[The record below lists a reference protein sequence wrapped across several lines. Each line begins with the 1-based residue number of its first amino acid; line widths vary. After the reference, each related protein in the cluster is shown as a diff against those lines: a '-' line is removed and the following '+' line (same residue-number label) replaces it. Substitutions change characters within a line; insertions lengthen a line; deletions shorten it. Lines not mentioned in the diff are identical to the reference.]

1 MAVKEKFVLRW
12 NEYSLQMC
20 SSLQDLRQA
29 SELFDITLAVE
40 NKQILAHKLVLS
52 ASSPFFRNVIK
63 NNPHHHPLVYL
74 KGVKYSSLASILN
87 FMYHGEVSVAQDEL
101 TSFLNVAEDLK
112 VKGLTQGQ
120 EPERNGTNNTSNH
133 ADKPNESHSNT
144 QKSAPIA
151 KSVPIERPLPSSS
164 NSDEIKVSKVI
175 NSNKR
180 TKPVEPAIS
189 PEKRLKPSR
198 PDEDIVEI
206 DAPSPTQKRSK
217 KSTSEKSIERSK
229 TKVGTHVERKPK
241 VRTHVER
248 KSTSEVEI
256 EIERELIN
264 EKAKTVIAALTDG
277 LSKNEKIDNG
287 PEITAAPGLIRRSGR
302 KIKLTLKATEKQPSL
317 DGSSKDEDEEDEVEV
332 GDDDEEE
339 EEVEVG
345 EDDDM
350 EDVEDYGTLKTEITF
365 AETEVEVGNVPEI
378 PVLADQGFDD
388 QNLFLAR
395 PESSSSS
402 RDTDNTKAVIAT
414 LNEALDDLTKDYVTQ
429 MASKDWK
436 CLSCSK
442 LFYSKMQSQLHVE
455 NDHLTSQGHVCP
467 TCFTQFPTIKAVKDH
482 VSAGCKRMKEEDV
495 VIDDRYDDDE
505 VQCVQEEIPLID
517 L

>member
-1 MAVKEKFVLRW
+1 VLRW

-120 EPERNGTNNTSNH
+120 EPERNGTNNTNNQ
-133 ADKPNESHSNT
+133 ADNPNESHSNKP
-144 QKSAPIA
+144 KSA
-151 KSVPIERPLPSSS
+151 PIERPLPSSS

-198 PDEDIVEI
+198 PEEDIVEI

-229 TKVGTHVERKPK
+229 TKRPTSKVGTQVERKP
-241 VRTHVER
+241 HVER

-302 KIKLTLKATEKQPSL
+302 KIKKTLKATEKQPSL
-317 DGSSKDEDEEDEVEV
+317 DGSSKDEDEEDEVEE
-332 GDDDEEE
+332 GDDEE

-345 EDDDM
+345 EDDM

-388 QNLFLAR
+388 QNLFGAR
-395 PESSSSS
+395 SESSSSN
-402 RDTDNTKAVIAT
+402 RDSENTKAVIAT

>member
-1 MAVKEKFVLRW
+1 VLRW

-120 EPERNGTNNTSNH
+120 EPERNGTNNTNNP
-133 ADKPNESHSNT
+133 ADKPNESHSNKPKT
-144 QKSAPIA
+144 APIA
-151 KSVPIERPLPSSS
+151 KSVPIERPLSSSS

-198 PDEDIVEI
+198 PEEDIVEI
-206 DAPSPTQKRSK
+206 DAPSPSQKRSK

-229 TKVGTHVERKPK
+229 TKRPTSKVGTHVERKPQI
-241 VRTHVER
+241 ER
-248 KSTSEVEI
+248 KSTSEDEI
-256 EIERELIN
+256 EIEREVIN

-302 KIKLTLKATEKQPSL
+302 KIKKTLKATEKQPSL
-317 DGSSKDEDEEDEVEV
+317 DGSSKDEDEEDEVEE
-332 GDDDEEE
+332 GDEEE

-345 EDDDM
+345 EDDM

-388 QNLFLAR
+388 QNLFGAR
-395 PESSSSS
+395 SESSSNN
-402 RDTDNTKAVIAT
+402 RDSDNTKAVIAT

>member
-120 EPERNGTNNTSNH
+120 EPERNGTNNTNNH
-133 ADKPNESHSNT
+133 VDNPNESHSNKP
-144 QKSAPIA
+144 KSAPIA

-198 PDEDIVEI
+198 PEEDIVEI
-206 DAPSPTQKRSK
+206 DAPSPPQKRSK

-229 TKVGTHVERKPK
+229 TKRPTSKVGMQVERKP
-241 VRTHVER
+241 HIER

-302 KIKLTLKATEKQPSL
+302 KIKKTLKATEKQPSL
-317 DGSSKDEDEEDEVEV
+317 DGSSKDEDEEDEVEE
-332 GDDDEEE
+332 GDDEEE

-345 EDDDM
+345 EDDM

-388 QNLFLAR
+388 QNLFGAR
-395 PESSSSS
+395 SESSSSN
-402 RDTDNTKAVIAT
+402 RDSENTKAVIAT